1 VTLFGWDTS
10 DYDVGRGLT
19 PARVKDAAGLGIQF
33 MTSKGT
39 EQSPSATFK
48 SQHCGWI
55 LTTARDAQIPY
66 LGMYVVVRS
75 GVPAA
80 TQAQTLIAYANSRVP
95 WWSAFPGFFWQVDL
109 ERWPYD
115 QVSPAIGVQV
125 ANELEARTSK
135 TVLMYASK
143 GQYGTSQLGDFP
155 RWNANYPHNLDE
167 SFRTAYTRAG
177 GDAGPGWQSYGR
189 PLAIPRVWQYTS
201 TARIGAQR
209 TCDANA
215 FRGTSG
221 DFATMIGTSAP
232 GELDV
237 KASNIVT
244 AATGFTVPT
253 DGNFHNIRLSDGNY
267 AYSLPASGYV
277 AHQAKLDLRGLLPGD
292 LVRIQAI
299 YEYPGN
305 PTPYPQLLAQ
315 LSVTANPAS
324 FSGQFVVDS
333 PNENHQ
339 MVAKTA
345 ITFAVAITP
354 ASGNPARTLTFGGAT
369 RKSILLHAGRSLRQW
384 FGNAA
389 SPARRSGSSSM
400 QHSLTPPCNTPFRGR
415 P

>member
-1 VTLFGWDTS
+1 MTLFGWDTS

-19 PARVKDAAGLGIQF
+19 PARVTDAAGLGIDF
-33 MTSKGT
+33 MTCKGT

-55 LTTARDAQIPY
+55 LSTARDAQIPF

-75 GVPAA
+75 GVPAG
-80 TQAQTLIAYANSRVP
+80 TQAQTLIDYANSRVP

-115 QVSPAIGVQV
+115 QVSPSVGVQV

-143 GQYGTSQLGDFP
+143 GQYGSSQLGDFP
-155 RWNANYPHNLDE
+155 RWNANYPYNLDE
-167 SFRTAYTRAG
+167 NFSTAYSRAG
-177 GDAGPGWQSYGR
+177 GDTGVGWQSYGS

-215 FRGTSG
+215 FRGTAG

-232 GELDV
+232 GEIDV

-244 AATGFTVPT
+244 AARGFTIPT
-253 DGNFHNIRLSDGNY
+253 DGNFHNIRWSDGNY
-267 AYSLPASGYV
+267 AYSLPGSGFV
-277 AHQAKLDLRGLLPGD
+277 GHQAKLDLRGLLLGD

-299 YEYPGN
+299 YGYPGN
-305 PTPYPQLLAQ
+305 PTPYSQLLAQ
-315 LSVTANPAS
+315 QTVSVNPADV
-324 FSGQFVVDS
+324 GGAFVVDS

-339 MVAKTA
+339 MVAQTS
-345 ITFAVAITP
+345 ITFAVAVSSGP
-354 ASGNPARTLTFGGAT
+354 GNPLRTLTFGGAT
-369 RKSILLHAGRSLRQW
+369 RKSILLFA
-384 FGNAA
+384 
-389 SPARRSGSSSM
+389 
-400 QHSLTPPCNTPFRGR
+400 
-415 P
+415 